1 MPVGDLLN
9 WDFILPRYTDK
20 QKEEFLKEIQKKRQ
34 ELQKEVKDYEKN
46 MNKVRYMEKSS
57 YITFSTVLEMM
68 KKYRQHN
75 LRFRRTGW
83 NGKDM
88 YITLQCPDENSK
100 MTQPYI
106 YMKTADDNL
115 VPWVA
120 SQTDLLAEDWEQLPE
135 NYDEIND
142 DDTINW
148 KESNVKESIT
158 DTSNDIQLKINI
170 DTTEAIS
177 QLQRI
182 QKALMTDEQ
191 CRKIQKEQR
200 DETR

>member
-1 MPVGDLLN
+1 MNL
-9 WDFILPRYTDK
+9 FHK
-20 QKEEFLKEIQKKRQ
+20 QKEEILRQ
-34 ELQKEVKDYEKN
+34 LEEMQRQSQPKQTGELSKHDDYIKAVKNYKKN
-46 MNKVRYMEKSS
+46 MNKVRYMENMEKSS
-57 YITFSTVLEMM
+57 YITFSKVLEMM

-135 NYDEIND
+135 NYDEI
-142 DDTINW
+142 
-148 KESNVKESIT
+148 
-158 DTSNDIQLKINI
+158 
-170 DTTEAIS
+170 
-177 QLQRI
+177 
-182 QKALMTDEQ
+182 KADE
-191 CRKIQKEQR
+191 
-200 DETR
+200 